1 MIEEEISDIDAII
14 RQLATIDSYKG
25 AESLLFTI
33 EKYPGE
39 LDEEQL
45 KIICFASMTNEQ
57 IYESYIC
64 KTPLKIILEK
74 NRDKINDKLL
84 NKVREKIN

>member
-1 MIEEEISDIDAII
+1 MLKEEIDIDSKI
-14 RQLATIDSYKG
+14 RRLATVDSYKG

-33 EKYPGE
+33 EKYPEE

-64 KTPLKIILEK
+64 KASLKIILEK
-74 NRDKINDKLL
+74 NKDKIDDKLL
-84 NKVREKIN
+84 NKVIKKIEY